1 MKFLHKIRSLFLIIL
16 SLLCLSNFSLKAQEM
31 HTVEGIVTDA
41 KTGESLIGVTV
52 LLKNTTSGVI
62 TNYEGHYTFGGLIP
76 ESVLQFSYIGYE
88 TQAVTVGAKSIIDVQ
103 LVPVS
108 HDLDAVVVFGEN
120 QKDVRSI
127 TGSVGKIDTKVFSAG
142 TPAASFDQ
150 LLQGQVAG
158 LAIQA
163 SGEPGEKSTIRIRG
177 NNSLGI
183 RVKDDAELSAAN
195 RANEP
200 LYILNGAPISSDVFN
215 TINPDDIVDIRVLK
229 DGLST
234 VEYGTRGAN
243 GVIEIKTKRGIV
255 GQTQYNVRYQ
265 HTVKPI
271 SGLGGISLMGAS
283 EKLALER
290 ELEIVSGLGYKY
302 TPTASDSE
310 EEILIKNKRYQQLQA
325 INTNWLKE
333 LSRIAQVKDLQLSMS
348 GGANDTRY
356 YLSVSYYDEQ
366 GGYENSW
373 AKRFTT
379 RFNLDHNLNKDV
391 SIGFD
396 SSVGRSSRSKSSTSP
411 ASLIYTLQPYET
423 RGTTDF
429 IARNPITIGSHY
441 FEDPFEELHNRYSEL
456 VAWRIDLNTNLN
468 WMATEGLNLNAK
480 VGITYNDGENNNVTL
495 PNRLVE
501 AAGKIKGKG
510 AFSKNESKSFVSRVD
525 LTFDYSR
532 HMGNH
537 SVSFNG
543 GTEYIHSKN
552 WGFGFNSIGLS
563 DKVAPEIGANP
574 NATISTS
581 DYYDALLGFY
591 LRGNYNFN
599 SKYNLT
605 GSFRY
610 DGSSILPE
618 DKRFVPAWGFGAAWN
633 MQKELWFESVSII
646 DQFKLRASYGVNYN
660 SGGIRQT
667 LGLPFYNFTN
677 SDTYMGKRIINLVE
691 FWNSDLKFERAKQWS
706 LALDFGLLSHRIY
719 GTIEGYLK
727 NTDDLLA
734 TVDIPASNGYSSL
747 LRNIGKLRN
756 EGVELQLSAVA
767 IRTEQ
772 FRWTSSINFAYNR
785 NEITDLYLQDEIKI
799 GEEGYFK
806 VGEPINSAYVKH
818 WAGVNPVNGIPLY
831 YDENGN
837 LVTGGVA
844 PQMTGF
850 GTYTHPVTGGFTN
863 IFNYHDFEISTLFTY
878 AWGGVN
884 YNSLKARMIRNVK
897 NGEVPYDGF
906 LDDIWLKLGDEKPLP
921 YPKFFSD
928 TSVNSLFVENASYIR
943 WKNVIVRY
951 DISEHLRMKNV
962 TAFKITAQANNLLTI
977 TGYQGIDPEITGIG
991 QPLPR
996 SFTLGLDI
1004 TF

>member
-525 LTFDYSR
+525 LSFDYSR

-633 MQKELWFESVSII
+633 MQKESWFESVSII

-906 LDDIWLKLGDEKPLP
+906 LDDIWLKPGDEKPLP

>member
-1 MKFLHKIRSLFLIIL
+1 MKPTQKRLYLFTLFL
-16 SLLCLSNFSLKAQEM
+16 SLLFLCNGIAKAQNQRAI
-31 HTVEGIVTDA
+31 EGIVTDA

-62 TNYEGHYTFGGLIP
+62 TNYEGHYKFGGLIA

-88 TQAVTVGAKSIIDVQ
+88 SQEMTVGSKTIIDVQ

-108 HDLDAVVVFGEN
+108 HDLEAVVVFGEN
-120 QKDVRSI
+120 QKDVRSL
-127 TGSVGKIDTKVFSAG
+127 TGSVDKIDTKVFSAG
-142 TPAASFDQ
+142 TPAGSFDQ

-158 LAIQA
+158 LAIQS
-163 SGEPGEKSTIRIRG
+163 SGEPGEKATIRIRG

-183 RVKDDAELSAAN
+183 RAKDDAELASSN

-200 LYILNGAPISSDVFN
+200 LYVLNGTPISSDVFN

-255 GQTQYNVRYQ
+255 GKTTYNVRYQ

-271 SGLGGISLMGAS
+271 SGLGGISLMQSA

-290 ELEIVSGLGYKY
+290 ELEIVSGLGYLY
-302 TPTASDSE
+302 TPQPGDSE
-310 EEILIKNKRYQQLQA
+310 EEIYIKNKRYRQLESV
-325 INTNWLKE
+325 NTNWLKE
-333 LSRIAQVKDLQLSMS
+333 LSRVAQVKDLQVSMS
-348 GGANDTRY
+348 GGADDTRY
-356 YLSVSYYDEQ
+356 YLSTSYYDEQ
-366 GGYENSW
+366 GGYETSGAN
-373 AKRFTT
+373 RFTT
-379 RFNLDHNLNKDV
+379 RFNLDHNLNEAV

-396 SSVGRSSRSKSSTSP
+396 SSVGRSQRSKSTTSP

-423 RGTTDF
+423 TSTEVF
-429 IARNPITIGSHY
+429 IARNPLEVSDQY
-441 FEDPFEELHNRYSEL
+441 FEDPFDELNGRTSEL
-456 VAWRIDLNTNLN
+456 TTWRVDLNTKVNWIVTDALN
-468 WMATEGLNLNAK
+468 VNVKG
-480 VGITYNDGENNNVTL
+480 GITYNDGENNSIL
-495 PNRLVE
+495 MPNRMV
-501 AAGKIKGKG
+501 AQAGIKKGEGK
-510 AFSKNESKSFVSRVD
+510 FTKNESKSFISRVN
-525 LTFDYSR
+525 LSLDYSK
-532 HMGNH
+532 HIGNH
-537 SVSFNG
+537 SLSFSG
-543 GTEYIHSKN
+543 GSEYIHTKN
-552 WGFGFNSIGLS
+552 WGFGFTSQGIS
-563 DKVAPEIGANP
+563 EKVDPEIGANP
-574 NATISTS
+574 QATISTAK
-581 DYYDALLGFY
+581 YYDALMGFY

-599 SKYNLT
+599 SRYNLT

-618 DKRFVPAWGFGAAWN
+618 DKRFVPAWGVGAAWN
-633 MQKELWFESVSII
+633 IQKEGWFEQFHIF

-667 LGLPFYNFTN
+667 LGLPFYDFTN
-677 SDTYMGKRIINLVE
+677 NNTYMGKRVINLVE

-706 LALDFGLLSHRIY
+706 LALDFGLFSHRIY

-747 LRNIGKLRN
+747 LRNIGQLRN
-756 EGVELQLSAVA
+756 KGIELQLSAVA
-767 IRTEQ
+767 IRTDH
-772 FRWTSSINFAYNR
+772 FRWTTSLNFAYND
-785 NEITDLYLQDEIKI
+785 NEITDLYLQDEIKV
-799 GEEGYFK
+799 GTEGYYK

-818 WAGVNPVNGIPLY
+818 WAGVNPVNGMPLY
-831 YDENGN
+831 YDENGR
-837 LVTGGVA
+837 LVAGGVA

-850 GTYTHPVTGGFTN
+850 GTYTHPVTGGLTN
-863 IFNYHDFEISTLFTY
+863 IFNYHDLEISTLFTY

-884 YNSLKARMIRNVK
+884 YNNLKARMIRNVK

-906 LDDIWLKLGDEKPLP
+906 LNDIWLKPGDEKPLP

-928 TSVNSLFVENASYIR
+928 TNVNSLFVENASYIR
-943 WKNVIVRY
+943 WKNIIIRY
-951 DISEHLRMKNV
+951 NLSEKLKLKGIS
-962 TAFKITAQANNLLTI
+962 AFKITAQANNLLTI
-977 TGYQGIDPEITGIG
+977 TGYEGIDPEITGIG

-996 SFTLGLDI
+996 SFTLGLDV

>member
-16 SLLCLSNFSLKAQEM
+16 SLLFLSNFSLKAQEM

-348 GGANDTRY
+348 GGANNTRY

-525 LTFDYSR
+525 LSFDYSR

-633 MQKELWFESVSII
+633 MQKESWFESVSII

-906 LDDIWLKLGDEKPLP
+906 LDDIWLKPGDEKPLP

>member
-16 SLLCLSNFSLKAQEM
+16 SLLFLSNFSLKAQEM

-480 VGITYNDGENNNVTL
+480 VGITYNDGENSNVTL

-525 LTFDYSR
+525 LSFDYSR

-633 MQKELWFESVSII
+633 MQKESWFESVSII

-747 LRNIGKLRN
+747 LRNIGELRN

-906 LDDIWLKLGDEKPLP
+906 LDDIWLKPGDEKPLP

>member
-1 MKFLHKIRSLFLIIL
+1 
-16 SLLCLSNFSLKAQEM
+16 M

-379 RFNLDHNLNKDV
+379 RFNLDHNLNKDF

-441 FEDPFEELHNRYSEL
+441 FEDPFEELQNRYSEL

-525 LTFDYSR
+525 LSFDYSR

-633 MQKELWFESVSII
+633 MQKESWFESVSII

-906 LDDIWLKLGDEKPLP
+906 LDDIWLKPGDEKPLP